1 MSNPSLANLAALKEQ
16 LCSPELDQDHLF
28 VGWPESM
35 EAYTDKQVAFLT
47 ELYLFE
53 NTYHGGVAQY
63 IRTGK
68 ELLATESDEI
78 DFTALEMPPLLFNV
92 PPLYQRTAEMAEL
105 ERAGTELLRKTVF
118 VLVAGGLG
126 ERLGSTDIK
135 VGLPVETATSVT
147 YLDYY
152 LSWARQVGGSAVP
165 FVIMTSDDTHV
176 RTLRLLHLLKPQM
189 PNLRVLKQEQVF
201 CFSDNAAHLAV
212 DQYGKLLRK
221 PHGHGD
227 VHSLIYQATVR
238 DGMVP
243 PSPQEDGVDA
253 AAAAAVSKQGFLSNC
268 EDNKQ
273 PLVDTWLGAGYEHI
287 AFLQDT
293 NACATITIPISLA
306 ISVKHDLDMNFTCI
320 PRLPKEAIGL
330 LCRVKKGN
338 DEPWMIANV
347 EYNVFAEVAR
357 TLTAEGGDMASPK
370 SEYSPFPGNINTLVY
385 NLPSYAEVLRKSHG
399 TVPEFIN
406 PKYSDAT
413 RRNFKKPARV
423 ESLMQ
428 DIALLFREG
437 EYRVGGTVFE
447 RFSYQPVKNSLE
459 GAAALVEQ
467 GNAPYCAATGEADFY
482 EMQRRRL
489 KAVGVPLFYSS
500 EPEVSVAEDK
510 VHCRIFPIVVM
521 DALCSGSGTLDALAR
536 VFPTPQRVEIDQRST
551 LIVQGRVIIESLQLH
566 GALTIRGPTDPNA
579 PPFVVRDVSV
589 RNAGWQVQA
598 LPSIYAGGDAHLSEV
613 DRIRGFVLE
622 KDATAVLDYTTGTV
636 REVVEESRESADGA
650 KL

>member
-1 MSNPSLANLAALKEQ
+1 MSNPSLANLAALKEE
-16 LCSPELDQDHLF
+16 LCSADLDQGHLF
-28 VGWPESM
+28 TGWPHAMSD
-35 EAYTDKQVAFLT
+35 YTDKQIAFLT

-68 ELLATESDEI
+68 ELLATESDEM
-78 DFTALEMPPLLFNV
+78 DFTDLEMPPLLFNA
-92 PPLYQRTAEMAEL
+92 PLLYQRTTEMMEL
-105 ERAGTELLRKTVF
+105 ERTGAEMLRKTVF

-126 ERLGSTDIK
+126 ERLGSSDIK
-135 VGLPVETATSVT
+135 VGLPVETATDTT

-152 LSWARQVGGSAVP
+152 LSWARQVGGRDVP
-165 FVIMTSDDTHV
+165 FVIMTSGDTHV
-176 RTLRLLHLLKPQM
+176 RTLRLLNLLDPQM

-227 VHSLIYQATVR
+227 VHSLIYTATVK
-238 DGMVP
+238 
-243 PSPQEDGVDA
+243 DGVVVPSAVPGGA
-253 AAAAAVSKQGFLSNC
+253 AAGAAVEVTPKRGFLATC
-268 EDNKQ
+268 EDYMK
-273 PLVDTWLGAGYEHI
+273 PLVDVWLSAGYESI
-287 AFLQDT
+287 AFMQDT

-306 ISVKHDLDMNFTCI
+306 ISNKHDLDMNFTCI
-320 PRLPKEAIGL
+320 PRRPKETIGL
-330 LCRVKKGN
+330 LCRVKKGS

-357 TLTAEGGDMASPK
+357 TLTAEGGDTASPK

-406 PKYSDAT
+406 PKYSDDT
-413 RRNFKKPARV
+413 RRNFKKPARI

-428 DIALLFREG
+428 DIALLFRED

-459 GAAALVEQ
+459 GAAALVDQ

-489 KAVGVPLFYSS
+489 KAVGVPLSYSS
-500 EPEVSVAEDK
+500 EPEVTVADDK
-510 VHCRIFPIVVM
+510 VHCRLFPIIVL
-521 DALCSGSGTLDALAR
+521 DAQCATSGTLEALAH
-536 VFPTPQRVEIDQRST
+536 VFPTPERVDIDQRST
-551 LIVQGRVIIESLQLH
+551 LIVHGRVVIESLQLR
-566 GALTIRGPTDPNA
+566 GALTIRGPTDPAA
-579 PPFVVRDVSV
+579 PPLIVRDVSV
-589 RNAGWQVQA
+589 RNAGWAVHP
-598 LPSIYAGGDAHLSEV
+598 LPSIYGGGDAHLSEV
-613 DRIRGFVLE
+613 DRIRGFEIE
-622 KDATAVLDYTTGTV
+622 KNATSMLDFRTG
-636 REVVEESRESADGA
+636 EVKLLDSPTSADGA

>member
-1 MSNPSLANLAALKEQ
+1 MSNPSLANLEALREE
-16 LCSPELDQDHLF
+16 LCSPALDQGHLF
-28 VGWPESM
+28 AGWPESM
-35 EAYTDKQVAFLT
+35 EAYTDKHIAFLT
-47 ELYLFE
+47 QLYLFQ

-68 ELLATESDEI
+68 ELLATESEET
-78 DFTALEMPPLLFNV
+78 DFTALEMPPLVFNI
-92 PPLYQRTAEMAEL
+92 PLLYQRTAEMAEL
-105 ERAGTELLRKTVF
+105 ERTGTEMLRRTVF

-126 ERLGSTDIK
+126 ERLGSSDIK
-135 VGLPVETATSVT
+135 VGLPVETATDTT

-152 LSWARQVGGSAVP
+152 LSWARQVGGPDVP
-165 FVIMTSDDTHV
+165 FVLMTSDDTHA
-176 RTLRLLHLLKPQM
+176 RTLRLIQQLNPKM

-201 CFSDNAAHLAV
+201 CFSDPSAHLAV
-212 DQYGKLLRK
+212 DQYGTLLRK

-227 VHSLIYQATVR
+227 VHSLIHHAAVR
-238 DGMVP
+238 DGVVL
-243 PSPQEDGVDA
+243 SPTEDA
-253 AAAAAVSKQGFLSNC
+253 ASADKRGLLATC
-268 EDNKQ
+268 DDPMQ
-273 PLVDTWLGAGYEHI
+273 PLVEAWLNAGYASI

-306 ISVKHDLDMNFTCI
+306 INAQHRLDMNFTCV
-320 PRLPKEAIGL
+320 PRLPKESVGL

-338 DEPWMIANV
+338 DEPWRVANV
-347 EYNVFAEVAR
+347 EYNIFAEVAR
-357 TLTAEGGDMASPK
+357 TLTAEGGDVASHK

-385 NLPSYAEVLRKSHG
+385 SLPSYAEVLRKSHG

-413 RRNFKKPARV
+413 RRHFKKPARI

-428 DIALLFREG
+428 DIALLFRED
-437 EYRVGGTVFE
+437 EYRVGGTIFE

-489 KAVGVPLFYSS
+489 RGVGVPLFYDS

-510 VHCRIFPIVVM
+510 VHCRIFPIVVL
-521 DALCSGSGTLDALAR
+521 DAACTGSGTLAALAK
-536 VFPTPQRVEIDQRST
+536 VFPTPENVRIDQRST
-551 LIVQGRVIIESLQLH
+551 LLVKGRVVIESLQLQ
-566 GALTIRGPTDPNA
+566 GALTIRGPTDPAA
-579 PPFVVRDVSV
+579 PPLVVRDVNV
-589 RNAGWQVQA
+589 HNAGWKVHA
-598 LPSIYAGGDAHLSEV
+598 LPPTHPGGDPRLSEV
-613 DRIRGFVLE
+613 DRIRGFVLD
-622 KDATAVLDYTTGTV
+622 KAVMAVLDYTTGTV
-636 REVVEESRESADGA
+636 RVEQPSIDADGA